1 MNKITMIT
9 TMFLT
14 TGILC
19 ACTPSTDNPVVASPS
34 DYFPILE
41 NTSYSYLGEGNEYAS
56 YTTIVDYTSA
66 DKYQLRIN
74 NGGTVMVE
82 VIGIADNQVQ
92 LLYSQGE
99 TYHRENFLDQTNE
112 SPEILLKG
120 PIETGTT
127 WTLSDGST
135 RSITAIDVSMETGT
149 GTYSAIEVTTSATD
163 YSSIDYYA
171 KDVGLIKTI
180 NIGNGYEVTS
190 TLDSIAEEAQLIQ
203 NIAFHYPNI
212 NDGNIYYQSREI
224 AFDTNDVTRLV
235 LQEAYK
241 SNIPADVGPVF
252 TTNTKINWY
261 YLNQDGMVYIDLSS
275 DYISEMNAGAGYES
289 MMLQCIANTFGGY
302 YSIDR
307 VILTIDGGLYE
318 SGHIAL
324 EQFEY
329 LTADLDSS
337 IMIAP

>member
-1 MNKITMIT
+1 MNKISIIT
-9 TMFLT
+9 TLFLT
-14 TGILC
+14 TGFLS
-19 ACTPSTDNPVVASPS
+19 ACTPSTDDPVAASAA

-41 NTSYSYLGEGNEYAS
+41 NTSYSYSGDGNEYAA
-56 YTTIVDYTSA
+56 YTTNIDYTST

-82 VIGIADNQVQ
+82 VIGIDDNQVQ

-99 TYHRENFLDQTNE
+99 TYHRENFLDKTNE
-112 SPEILLKG
+112 SSEILLKG
-120 PIETGTT
+120 PIEKGTT

-135 RSITAIDVSMETGT
+135 RSITAVDVDLETGS
-149 GTYSAIEVTTSATD
+149 GTYSAIEVTTEATN
-163 YSSIDYYA
+163 YSSVDYYA

-180 NIGNGYEVTS
+180 STGIGYEVTS
-190 TLDSIAEEAQLIQ
+190 TLDSIEEDAQLVQ

-212 NDGNIYYQSREI
+212 NDGNIYYLSREI
-224 AFDTNDVTRLV
+224 AFNTNDVTRLV
-235 LQEAYK
+235 LQQAYK
-241 SNIPADVGPVF
+241 DDVPEGVGPVF

-275 DYISEMNAGAGYES
+275 DYISEMNAGAGYEA

-324 EQFEY
+324 EEFEY
-329 LTADLDSS
+329 LTADLENSV
-337 IMIAP
+337 MITP